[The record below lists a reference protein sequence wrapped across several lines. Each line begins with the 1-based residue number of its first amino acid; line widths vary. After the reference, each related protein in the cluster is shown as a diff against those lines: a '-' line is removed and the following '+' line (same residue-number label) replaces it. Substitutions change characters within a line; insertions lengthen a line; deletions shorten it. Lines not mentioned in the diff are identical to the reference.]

1 MLSFYNKN
9 VMEKGCL
16 ALLVRSSKIISGEL
30 CKRMEDHGIGHHHL
44 HQWYCVEGWVGLEL

>member
-16 ALLVRSSKIISGEL
+16 PLFVRSSTFISGEL
-30 CKRMEDHGIGHHHL
+30 CKRMEDHDIGHHL
-44 HQWYCVEGWVGLEL
+44 HQWYCVEGWVGLKL

>member
-16 ALLVRSSKIISGEL
+16 TLLVRSSTIISGEL
-30 CKRMEDHGIGHHHL
+30 CKRMEDHDIRRHL
-44 HQWYCVEGWVGLEL
+44 HQWYCVEGWVGLKL